1 MDGSD
6 LLLADEFFLTAHDAA
21 GGALLS
27 DRVLG
32 LGLASA
38 MLGELVFAGRVTVER
53 GLLGVIDRR
62 PLPEPLGA
70 SVLYQL
76 LSEPG
81 RHHVRA
87 WMSYLARTADD
98 SVGRRLAHHGH
109 VRRVQRQRLLR
120 PTVVTYQPINLALAA
135 SPPVR
140 LQQRLTGR
148 APVPDYDVVLA
159 GLILATGLDQTVL
172 QTLNQTTRRH
182 LIGLIGRLSPALR
195 ELLANAEAAV
205 GEAVLSGRA

>member
-1 MDGSD
+1 
-6 LLLADEFFLTAHDAA
+6 
-21 GGALLS
+21 
-27 DRVLG
+27 
-32 LGLASA
+32 
-38 MLGELVFAGRVTVER
+38 
-53 GLLGVIDRR
+53 
-62 PLPEPLGA
+62 
-70 SVLYQL
+70 
-76 LSEPG
+76 
-81 RHHVRA
+81 
-87 WMSYLARTADD
+87 
-98 SVGRRLAHHGH
+98 
-109 VRRVQRQRLLR
+109 
-120 PTVVTYQPINLALAA
+120 VVTYQPITLALAA